1 MEENQI
7 LPRICVLN
15 KPPRVN
21 EYGFDLHAEMGKG
34 QFVGAVDIGSPA
46 EISGLR
52 PLDHILAVNGESIEG
67 LSHKEVVQRI
77 KSSSKG
83 CSLLVLDE
91 EGYIWAKEN
100 NLSAEYL
107 LQQLNTIPRNIVEQQ
122 RPVCLFTVRDY
133 CRLRAVLLAV
143 ACFGASFILRRFPE
157 SSHST
162 VPQPFPREP
171 NQFIESGQIS
181 QISPPYRVG
190 I

>member
-7 LPRICVLN
+7 LPRICILN
-15 KPPRVN
+15 KSAGVN

-107 LQQLNTIPRNIVEQQ
+107 LQQLNTIPRNVVEQQ
-122 RPVCLFTVRDY
+122 RPEENTT
-133 CRLRAVLLAV
+133 
-143 ACFGASFILRRFPE
+143 E
-157 SSHST
+157 
-162 VPQPFPREP
+162 
-171 NQFIESGQIS
+171 ESGSCSIGLPFSGSNSPYSSRHQQQHLLVNSQQIPLEMGDEEEQLLS
-181 QISPPYRVG
+181 NGVS
-190 I
+190 